1 LEFALLELAL
11 LEFALLELA
20 LLLGAACRPDA
31 RRRRRLRPRP
41 LRQPRRLGRSGR
53 RPRRGRA
60 RRRRLRQEIC
70 SDLARRLVMP
80 NPKAR
85 RPTVTRTATTAAQ
98 LQRMA
103 LAITLAALTS
113 LVSLGGAD
121 LQGLKSAGLTGTP
134 PPNAALIKQLLDTLA
149 SNWLW
154 LVGTGVGL
162 VLVLLAG
169 MLAFGSRSAPDVLF
183 RVIAGIG
190 LILVV
195 IPTALA

>member
-1 LEFALLELAL
+1 
-11 LEFALLELA
+11 
-20 LLLGAACRPDA
+20 
-31 RRRRRLRPRP
+31 
-41 LRQPRRLGRSGR
+41 
-53 RPRRGRA
+53 
-60 RRRRLRQEIC
+60 
-70 SDLARRLVMP
+70 
-80 NPKAR
+80 
-85 RPTVTRTATTAAQ
+85 VTRTATTAAQ
-98 LQRMA
+98 LHRTA
-103 LAITLAALTS
+103 LAITLAALTP
-113 LVSLGGAD
+113 LVSLGAAN
-121 LQGLKSAGLTGTP
+121 LHGLKSAGLTGTP
-134 PPNAALIKQLLDTLA
+134 PPNAPLIKQLLDTLA

>member
-1 LEFALLELAL
+1 VTRTIPSTTPAGSRLALASLAL
-11 LEFALLELA
+11 LALLA
-20 LLLGAACRPDA
+20 LLPSSPAAG
-31 RRRRRLRPRP
+31 L
-41 LRQPRRLGRSGR
+41 LW
-53 RPRRGRA
+53 
-60 RRRRLRQEIC
+60 
-70 SDLARRLVMP
+70 
-80 NPKAR
+80 
-85 RPTVTRTATTAAQ
+85 
-98 LQRMA
+98 
-103 LAITLAALTS
+103 
-113 LVSLGGAD
+113 
-121 LQGLKSAGLTGTP
+121 GLKAAGLTGTP
-134 PPNAALIKQLLDTLA
+134 PPNAGLISTLLETLR

>member
-1 LEFALLELAL
+1 MTRPALSTTPHNRLALSVLAL
-11 LEFALLELA
+11 LAVFSVLVAHGAGLLW
-20 LLLGAACRPDA
+20 
-31 RRRRRLRPRP
+31 
-41 LRQPRRLGRSGR
+41 
-53 RPRRGRA
+53 
-60 RRRRLRQEIC
+60 
-70 SDLARRLVMP
+70 
-80 NPKAR
+80 
-85 RPTVTRTATTAAQ
+85 
-98 LQRMA
+98 
-103 LAITLAALTS
+103 
-113 LVSLGGAD
+113 
-121 LQGLKSAGLTGTP
+121 GLKAAGLTGTP
-134 PPNAALIKQLLDTLA
+134 PPNAALIKTLLDTLA

>member
-1 LEFALLELAL
+1 
-11 LEFALLELA
+11 
-20 LLLGAACRPDA
+20 
-31 RRRRRLRPRP
+31 
-41 LRQPRRLGRSGR
+41 
-53 RPRRGRA
+53 
-60 RRRRLRQEIC
+60 
-70 SDLARRLVMP
+70 
-80 NPKAR
+80 
-85 RPTVTRTATTAAQ
+85 VTRTTTSTAAQ
-98 LQRMA
+98 LHRAALGALVALTPLVGLVATNLHGLKAAGLTGALPLSAALIATGIGLVLVLLAGILAFAELYRAA
-103 LAITLAALTS
+103 LATALVGLSPVVGLVAANLH
-113 LVSLGGAD
+113 
-121 LQGLKSAGLTGTP
+121 GLKAAGLTGTP
-134 PPNAALIKQLLDTLA
+134 PPNAALVKQLLDTLA

>member
-1 LEFALLELAL
+1 
-11 LEFALLELA
+11 
-20 LLLGAACRPDA
+20 
-31 RRRRRLRPRP
+31 
-41 LRQPRRLGRSGR
+41 
-53 RPRRGRA
+53 
-60 RRRRLRQEIC
+60 
-70 SDLARRLVMP
+70 
-80 NPKAR
+80 
-85 RPTVTRTATTAAQ
+85 VTRTTTATTAAQ
-98 LQRMA
+98 LRRTA
-103 LAITLAALTS
+103 LAATLVALTP
-113 LVSLGGAD
+113 LVSLTAAN
-121 LQGLKSAGLTGTP
+121 LHGLKAAGLTGTP
-134 PPNAALIKQLLDTLA
+134 PPNAALIKTLLDTLA